1 MYKIFF
7 DGDDLEYTEFVF
19 KTKEDAEFFLTFD
32 DVSNLNIVIKEVPIF
47 VKKFWYT
54 LTPYVFWFDG
64 DGEVVVGKVAKPIH
78 VYGMMDSQFH
88 IQQFVKGKHVMVAF
102 WDATKD
108 IDQATILAK
117 SLYEGWKAAQN
128 A

>member
-1 MYKIFF
+1 MYKLMWP
-7 DGDDLEYTEFVF
+7 DDDIEYTNIIF
-19 KTKEDAEFFLTFD
+19 KTKEDAEFYLTFD
-32 DVSNLNIVIKEVPIF
+32 NDYINRPVVTEIPVFS
-47 VKKFWYT
+47 KKFWYT

-64 DGEVVVGKVAKPIH
+64 DGEIAIGKIAKPIH

-102 WDATKD
+102 WDSTTDMERAT
-108 IDQATILAK
+108 TIAK

>member
-7 DGDDLEYTEFVF
+7 DGDGFEYTDFLFE
-19 KTKEDAEFFLTFD
+19 TEDDAEFYL
-32 DVSNLNIVIKEVPIF
+32 SLNGSSELKCNIKEVPIF
-47 VKKFWYT
+47 VRKFWYN
-54 LTPYVFWFDG
+54 LIPYVSWFDEKHG
-64 DGEVVVGKVAKPIH
+64 TSIVNKAKPHDIF
-78 VYGMMDSQFH
+78 GMMDSQFSF
-88 IQQFVKGKHVMVAF
+88 ITFNNRNLVMVAF

>member
-7 DGDDLEYTEFVF
+7 DGDDLEYTEFIF
-19 KTKEDAEFFLTFD
+19 KTREDAEFFLTFD
-32 DVSNLNIVIKEVPIF
+32 DVSNLNIIIKEAPVF

-64 DGEVVVGKVAKPIH
+64 DGEVTVGKVAKPIN

-88 IQQFVKGKHVMVAF
+88 IQQFVKVKHVMVAF

-117 SLYEGWKAAQN
+117 SLYTGWKAAQN